1 VAGKVLVLTSGGLD
15 SILTLKIMERAGLD
29 VIGVHFLTWFNIPKF
44 TLLRDNPKGERFFYG
59 FRVMHIDL
67 SREFM
72 NILLSP
78 RHGYGKGANPCIDC
92 KILFFSRARAL
103 MMTFGADFVAT
114 GEVVGQR
121 PMSQQKSTMRL
132 IEKKSG
138 LEGLLLR
145 PLSAKL
151 LTPTIPEMR
160 GWVRRND
167 LYGISGRSRNT
178 QIELA
183 KDFGIEGYPS
193 PAGGCILTEKQFYV
207 RFTDLLDHGSE
218 ICIPALLTL
227 RYGRHFRLSGSSKLV
242 IGRNRTENEMLRR
255 IQWGNIRIEP
265 ISHPGPFAL
274 MDWKGKIGV
283 LKKALHIVARYAD
296 YPGPPERIETR
307 IMAREHDKTMCFST
321 MPDAA
326 LSRSVIIR

>member
-44 TLLRDNPKGERFFYG
+44 TLLEDFTRGERNFYG
-59 FRVMHIDL
+59 FRVMYMDL

-78 RHGYGKGANPCIDC
+78 RYGYGKGVNPCIDC

-103 MMTFGADFVAT
+103 MKTFGADFVAT

-160 GWVRRND
+160 GWVRRKD
-167 LYGISGRSRNT
+167 LYGISGRSRSI

-193 PAGGCILTEKQFYV
+193 PAGGCILTEKQFCV

-218 ICIPALLTL
+218 IRIPGLLTL

-242 IGRNRTENEMLRR
+242 IGRNRKENEMLRR

-265 ISHPGPFAL
+265 LSHPGPFAL
-274 MDWKGKIGV
+274 MEWKGERGV

-307 IMAREHDKTMCFST
+307 IMARGHDKTVCFCT
-321 MPDAA
+321 TPDVA
-326 LSRSVIIR
+326 LSRAAIIR